1 MVACDNAIK
10 TRGHFEKLKVPVAV
24 KACDGHDMSIC
35 CKKKIGTMVKH
46 ALLNMYSSLNN
57 LRHIHNIIITA
68 IFDLRSILNYSSTY
82 QQSLSQPIPE
92 SPAKR
97 LQIHRPQSIKIPQR
111 LRIYP

>member
-10 TRGHFEKLKVPVAV
+10 TRGHFEKLNIPAAV
-24 KACDGHDMSIC
+24 KACDGHDMSIFC
-35 CKKKIGTMVKH
+35 TKKIGTKVKH
-46 ALLNMYSSLNN
+46 ALLNMYLTLNN
-57 LRHIHNIIITA
+57 LRHIHNVIVTA

-92 SPAKR
+92 SPATR